1 MVTLSI
7 GSTTADTV
15 QATVRALKMHG
26 GGPPVTAGAPL
37 PKEYVEESLDLVKAG
52 CCNLAKHIQNLRKFG
67 IPVVVAVN
75 QFKYDTENELALV
88 AAEAMLAGAEAAHT
102 CNHWALGGKGATEL
116 AETVSK
122 VCAGM
127 KAKNEYKPSDF
138 QFLYPLNLSIKQK
151 IEKICKDYYGAG
163 SVVYEEDAERKIA
176 LYTGLGYDNLPI
188 CMAKTHLSFSTN
200 PAEKGAPSGFEVK
213 IRDIRASIG
222 AGFLYPL
229 AGTIQTLPG
238 LPTRPCFYDID
249 IDLETGKVV
258 GLF

>member
-1 MVTLSI
+1 
-7 GSTTADTV
+7 
-15 QATVRALKMHG
+15 MHG

-37 PKEYVEESLDLVKAG
+37 PKEYIEENLDLLKTG

-75 QFKYDTENELALV
+75 QFKYDTATELALV
-88 AAEAMLAGAEAAHT
+88 ATEALAAGAEAAHT
-102 CNHWALGGKGATEL
+102 CNHWALGGKGATDL

-122 VCAGM
+122 ICAAM
-127 KAKNEYKPSDF
+127 KAGEEFKASDF
-138 QFLYPLNLSIKQK
+138 KYLYPLDLSIKEK
-151 IEKICKDYYGAG
+151 IEVICKEYYGAG

-176 LYTGLGYDNLPI
+176 LYSGLGYDKLPI

-200 PAEKGAPSGFEVK
+200 PAAKGAPSGFEVK